1 MFKIYII
8 SDGTGRTAEQTLQA
22 ALTQFPGAIAD
33 IVLRGEVRSEARI
46 GEIVAEAAENRGLIV
61 HTLVSEQLREEMVRI
76 SRIHNVDSI
85 DLMGPLLSRLSHYLS
100 DSPTGQPGL
109 FFSLNKEYFKRID
122 SMQFAFNHDDGQ
134 RDHEYDKAEIVL
146 VGVSRTFKT
155 PLSIYLA
162 FKGWFVA
169 NYPVVMGIDLPE
181 SLMQLPSGKVFGLM
195 TQPYDLSG
203 LRQVRQHYL
212 GGASGEYSS
221 VDFIRRELNYSQNIF
236 ARFGWPVIQV
246 TNKPI
251 EEIASEILAIK
262 RRLDKPECRNR
273 KTNL

>member
-33 IVLRGEVRSEARI
+33 IVLRGEVRSETRI

-262 RRLDKPECRNR
+262 RRIDKPECRKR
-273 KTNL
+273 KN

>member
-1 MFKIYII
+1 MNIIYMV
-8 SDGTGRTAEQTLQA
+8 SDGTGRTAEQILQA
-22 ALTQFPGAIAD
+22 ALTQFPGAVAE
-33 IVLRGEVRSEARI
+33 IVTKGEVRSEQQVE
-46 GEIVAEAAENRGLIV
+46 EIVAEVAGLHGLIV
-61 HTLVSEQLREEMVRI
+61 HTLVSDHLRECILRI
-76 SRIHNVDSI
+76 SRIHNIDAI
-85 DLMGPLLSRLSHYLS
+85 DLMGPLLARLTHHFAN
-100 DSPTGQPGL
+100 SPTGEPGL

-134 RDHEYDKAEIVL
+134 RENEYETAEIVL

-181 SLMQLPSGKVFGLM
+181 SLSHMPYGSVFGLT
-195 TQPYDLSG
+195 TQAHDLSN
-203 LRQVRQHYL
+203 LRLARQQYL
-212 GGASGEYSS
+212 GGSTGEYSS
-221 VDFIRRELNYSQNIF
+221 LEFVRKELIYAQGIF
-236 ARFGWPVIQV
+236 NKFEWPVIRV

-262 RRLDKPECRNR
+262 RRIG
-273 KTNL
+273 